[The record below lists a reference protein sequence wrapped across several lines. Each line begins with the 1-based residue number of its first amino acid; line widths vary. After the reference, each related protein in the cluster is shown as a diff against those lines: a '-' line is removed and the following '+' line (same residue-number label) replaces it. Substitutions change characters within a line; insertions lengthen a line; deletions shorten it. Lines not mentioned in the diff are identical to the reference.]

1 MTLRPFALPLVL
13 LALAPAA
20 LQAQKPPIPVTDA
33 PPPPEFGS
41 PAELGTAGGSLVL
54 ALPTGEFKRYVNV
67 GGGVNGFLDIGLGR
81 HSPAGIRIDGTFIL
95 YGNERRRVPLS
106 STVQLVYVDVNT
118 SNQIVNL
125 GIGPRIA
132 ARSGAIRPWVGGEIG
147 FSYFWTSSSVAG
159 SDNAGPFASSTNFKD
174 FTLAWRAGG
183 GLLVQ
188 VGHGR
193 TPIYLD
199 LAAHYLRN
207 GRVSYLRPGSIDTS
221 VSPPVI
227 TPIESE
233 TNLWLVQ
240 LGVTAGLLS
249 RR

>member
-1 MTLRPFALPLVL
+1 MTLRPFAPLLL

-20 LQAQKPPIPVTDA
+20 LRAQKEPVPVTNA
-33 PPPPEFGS
+33 PPPPEFATPTEFGF
-41 PAELGTAGGSLVL
+41 AGASLVL

-67 GGGVNGFLDIGLGR
+67 GGGINGFFDVALGS
-81 HSPAGIRIDGTFIL
+81 HSTAGIRIDGTFIL

-118 SNQIVNL
+118 SNQIFTL

-132 ARSGAIRPWVGGEIG
+132 ARGGAIRPWVGGAVG

-159 SDNAGPFASSTNFKD
+159 SDNAGPFASSTNFED
-174 FTLAWRAGG
+174 FAFAWRAGG
-183 GLLVQ
+183 GLLVRL
-188 VGHGR
+188 GHGR

-199 LAAHYLRN
+199 LAAQYLRN

-221 VSPPVI
+221 VSPPII

-233 TNLWLVQ
+233 TNLWLVE
-240 LGVTAGLLS
+240 LGVSVGLLS